1 MAKQTSGYINRK
13 KIANSGT
20 HNLFYE
26 LFEPINEP
34 PKATVLILHGM
45 QEHSGRYKNFAEYLA
60 NNGFAVLLYD
70 HLGHG
75 KTAENLEDLG
85 YFQKENPKQQL
96 IDDAA
101 TMAAFLKDHYPN
113 ISHFLLGHSMGSF
126 IARCLL
132 QNQEADFKGA
142 VIVGT
147 GGKINGIGV
156 AKFFLSINNIIA
168 PKHRSKFINQTFSK
182 INNQHFKDE
191 KDSDLTSWLS
201 LSKCNRESFCRDSLC
216 GVPFT
221 NNGFYALVSL
231 NQQATERKWA
241 EKLPKEFPF
250 LFVSGADDPIGDFG
264 KGVKKTVTQ
273 MQKDGFTDVKIKIYP
288 AMRHEILNEDIK
300 ESVYESIKDWLY
312 EKILKTKKYFN

>member
-1 MAKQTSGYINRK
+1 MAKHSSGYIKRQ

-20 HNLFYE
+20 HQLFYE
-26 LFEPINEP
+26 LFEPINEA

-60 NNGFAVLLYD
+60 NKGFAVLLYD

-75 KTAENLEDLG
+75 KTAVNREELG
-85 YFQKENPKQQL
+85 YFQKENPEQQL

-101 TMAAFLKDHYPN
+101 TMAAFLENKYPN

-126 IARCLL
+126 VARCLL

-147 GGKINGIGV
+147 GGKINGIGL
-156 AKFFLSINNIIA
+156 AKFFLSISNIIA
-168 PKHRSKFINQTFSK
+168 PKHRSKLINRTFSI
-182 INNQHFKDE
+182 INNQHFKGE
-191 KDSDLTSWLS
+191 KDGDLTSWLS
-201 LSKCNRESFCRDSLC
+201 LSKSNRGSFCRDSLC

-221 NNGFYALVSL
+221 NNGFCALVSL

-241 EKLPKEFPF
+241 EKIPKEFPF
-250 LFVSGADDPIGDFG
+250 LFVSGGDDPIGDFG
-264 KGVKKTVTQ
+264 KGVEKTVTQ
-273 MQKDGFTDVKIKIYP
+273 MQKDGFTDVKAKIYP

-300 ESVYESIKDWLY
+300 EYVYEDIRNWLNKKIQQL
-312 EKILKTKKYFN
+312 EK

>member
-1 MAKQTSGYINRK
+1 MAKHTSGYIKRK

-26 LFEPINEP
+26 LFEPINQP

-45 QEHSGRYKNFAEYLA
+45 QEHSGRYKNFAEYLS

-75 KTAENLEDLG
+75 KTAENREELG
-85 YFQKENPKQQL
+85 YFQIENPKQQL
-96 IDDAA
+96 IEDAA
-101 TMAAFLKDHYPN
+101 TIAAFLKDHYPN

-147 GGKINGIGV
+147 GGKINGIGL

-168 PKHRSKFINQTFSK
+168 PKHRSKFINQTFTK
-182 INNQHFKDE
+182 INNQHFKGE
-191 KDSDLTSWLS
+191 KDGSHGR
-201 LSKCNRESFCRDSLC
+201 KKFR
-216 GVPFT
+216 PF
-221 NNGFYALVSL
+221 F
-231 NQQATERKWA
+231 
-241 EKLPKEFPF
+241 
-250 LFVSGADDPIGDFG
+250 
-264 KGVKKTVTQ
+264 
-273 MQKDGFTDVKIKIYP
+273 M
-288 AMRHEILNEDIK
+288 
-300 ESVYESIKDWLY
+300 
-312 EKILKTKKYFN
+312 TKF

>member
-45 QEHSGRYKNFAEYLA
+45 QEHSGRYKDFAEYLA

-75 KTAENLEDLG
+75 KTAENREELG

-101 TMAAFLKDHYPN
+101 TMAAFLENNYPN

-132 QNQEADFKGA
+132 QNQQADFKGA

-147 GGKINGIGV
+147 GGKIKGIGL

-182 INNQHFKDE
+182 INNQHFKGE
-191 KDSDLTSWLS
+191 KDGDLTSWLS
-201 LSKCNRESFCRDSLC
+201 LSKSNRESFCRDSLC

-241 EKLPKEFPF
+241 ERIPKEFPF

-264 KGVKKTVTQ
+264 K
-273 MQKDGFTDVKIKIYP
+273 
-288 AMRHEILNEDIK
+288 
-300 ESVYESIKDWLY
+300 SV
-312 EKILKTKKYFN
+312 EKR